1 MSEAEIKKPASGLRE
16 ASRGYSDL
24 YNAAYNAA
32 YEATL
37 RRFETSRSFTISPE
51 LATKLE
57 ELALE
62 SGHSASEILQAGIS
76 LVELAVKAR
85 EKGKKFGV
93 VEQDTPLVTEVVGL

>member
-1 MSEAEIKKPASGLRE
+1 MSEAEIKKPTSGFSAAS
-16 ASRGYSDL
+16 SGYSDRMSAL
-24 YNAAYNAA
+24 QTASS
-32 YEATL
+32 
-37 RRFETSRSFTISPE
+37 RMDETYRSFTVSPE

>member
-1 MSEAEIKKPASGLRE
+1 MSETENTNLLGGLRPQNRGNSDRALALHSASLRMAEIP
-16 ASRGYSDL
+16 
-24 YNAAYNAA
+24 
-32 YEATL
+32 
-37 RRFETSRSFTISPE
+37 RSFTVSPE

>member
-16 ASRGYSDL
+16 ASSGNSDRFS
-24 YNAAYNAA
+24 AYHTAS
-32 YEATL
+32 L
-37 RRFETSRSFTISPE
+37 RRAISRSFTISPE

-57 ELALE
+57 ELTAH
-62 SGHSASEILQAGIS
+62 SGLSESEIFQAGIG

>member
-1 MSEAEIKKPASGLRE
+1 MSEAEIIRSTSGLSA
-16 ASRGYSDL
+16 ASSGNSDRVII
-24 YNAAYNAA
+24 
-32 YEATL
+32 TL
-37 RRFETSRSFTISPE
+37 HDDFLRKAETYRSFTVSPE
-51 LATKLE
+51 LAAKLE
-57 ELALE
+57 ELASE

>member
-1 MSEAEIKKPASGLRE
+1 VSEAEIKKPASGLRGSSKGDIARARALALDN
-16 ASRGYSDL
+16 AS
-24 YNAAYNAA
+24 
-32 YEATL
+32 L
-37 RRFETSRSFTISPE
+37 RMAETYRSFTISPE

-57 ELALE
+57 ELSLE
-62 SGHSASEILQAGIS
+62 SGHSESEILQAGIS

>member
-1 MSEAEIKKPASGLRE
+1 MSEAEIKKPSSGLTSGPIGS
-16 ASRGYSDL
+16 SRGYSDRSL
-24 YNAAYNAA
+24 ALHNASLRMAA
-32 YEATL
+32 
-37 RRFETSRSFTISPE
+37 FTVSPE

>member
-1 MSEAEIKKPASGLRE
+1 MSEAEIKKPASGLRA
-16 ASRGYSDL
+16 ASRRNSDL
-24 YNAAYNAA
+24 YNAA

-37 RRFETSRSFTISPE
+37 RRFETSRSFTIPSE
-51 LATKLE
+51 LAKKLE
-57 ELALE
+57 EIAAE
-62 SGHSASEILQAGIS
+62 SGLTESEILRTGIG

>member
-16 ASRGYSDL
+16 ASRGDIDRARL
-24 YNAAYNAA
+24 LALHNASLRMAA
-32 YEATL
+32 
-37 RRFETSRSFTISPE
+37 FTVSPE

>member
-1 MSEAEIKKPASGLRE
+1 MSEAETKKPASGLRAE
-16 ASRGYSDL
+16 SRGYSDRDLAL
-24 YNAAYNAA
+24 YNAF
-32 YEATL
+32 L
-37 RRFETSRSFTISPE
+37 RETYRSFTISPE

-57 ELALE
+57 ELSIE
-62 SGHSASEILQAGIS
+62 SGHSESEILQAGIS

>member
-1 MSEAEIKKPASGLRE
+1 MSEPEIKKPASGLRS
-16 ASRGYSDL
+16 ARYSDRMSTL
-24 YNAAYNAA
+24 YTASKRA
-32 YEATL
+32 
-37 RRFETSRSFTISPE
+37 ETSRSFAISPE

-57 ELALE
+57 ELSLE
-62 SGHSASEILQAGIS
+62 SGHSESEILQAGIS